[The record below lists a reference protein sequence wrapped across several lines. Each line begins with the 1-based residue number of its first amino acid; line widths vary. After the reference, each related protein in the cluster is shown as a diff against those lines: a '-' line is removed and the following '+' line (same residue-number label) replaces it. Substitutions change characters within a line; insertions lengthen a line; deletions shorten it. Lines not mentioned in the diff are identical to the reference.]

1 MAQTVP
7 CAYKTGK
14 TLGTGTYASVK
25 EAVHIETGKHF
36 AVKIRN
42 EIQVLKKV
50 SQGHPNIVTLW
61 DYFETANNLY
71 LVTDLCLGGEL
82 FDRICAKQY
91 FREHDAAK
99 LVETTVSAVA
109 YLHEQGIVHRDLKPE
124 NLLFRSKDEDSEL
137 LIADFGLSK
146 IIDDSTYSALN
157 TTCGTPGY
165 MAPEIFKKQGHGKPV
180 DMWAIGVITYFLLCG
195 ETSLIDIGQQQ
206 VIYLLM
212 SRLFTNTIPGY
223 TPFDRDNQ
231 NEEIQ
236 AICTANFSFEP
247 EEYWSEVSESARDFI
262 RQCLTI
268 DKSKRLSA
276 QQALNHEWLRSVR
289 QEPNPPTDQRGVDL
303 LPSLKKTFDARSTF
317 RRAIFTV
324 RAGVILDQSNQARH
338 HKDQATLT
346 PQQAQFVANVAQGMK
361 DAEHEADNL
370 QEVYAPQ

>member
-7 CAYKTGK
+7 CAYKTGR
-14 TLGTGTYASVK
+14 TLGSGTYASVK
-25 EAVHIETGKHF
+25 EAVHIETGRHF
-36 AVKIRN
+36 AVKVINKRLMEGREHMIRN

-91 FREHDAAK
+91 FREQDAAK
-99 LVETTVSAVA
+99 LVETTTSAVA
-109 YLHEQGIVHRDLKPE
+109 YLHDNGIVHRDLKPE
-124 NLLFRSKDEDSEL
+124 NLLFRSKDDDSDL

-195 ETSLIDIGQQQ
+195 
-206 VIYLLM
+206 
-212 SRLFTNTIPGY
+212 Y

-236 AICTANFSFEP
+236 AICTADYAFEP
-247 EEYWSEVSESARDFI
+247 EEYWQEVSEAARDFI
-262 RQCLTI
+262 RKCLTI
-268 DKSKRLSA
+268 DKSQRMTA
-276 QQALNHEWLRSVR
+276 HQALQHPWLASARNNSSSGSSGLGGGNVT
-289 QEPNPPTDQRGVDL
+289 QDQGVDL
-303 LPSLKKTFDARSTF
+303 LPTLKKKFDAKQTL
-317 RRAIFTV
+317 RRAMFTV
-324 RAGVILDQSNQARH
+324 RAGVILDAKRS
-338 HKDQATLT
+338 KTLT
-346 PQQAQFVANVAQGMK
+346 PQEVEFASKVQEGMRQS
-361 DAEHEADNL
+361 EREADNL
-370 QEVYAPQ
+370 QEVYAPRS